1 MADQTEWGPGT
12 VVWVALRPVVGSE
25 QQGHRPAVVVSSAG
39 YLDSVTPR
47 IGLVIVVPATTVEHG
62 WRHHVPM
69 TGPTGLDRPSWVLT
83 DQPRTVS
90 TDRISRVAGRVDD
103 ITERAIGQALTLFLH
118 VP

>member
-1 MADQTEWGPGT
+1 MADQTELGPGT

-39 YLDSVTPR
+39 YLNSVTSR
-47 IGLVIVVPATTVEHG
+47 IGLVIVVPTTTVEHG

-90 TDRISRVAGRVDD
+90 TDRITDVAGRVDD
-103 ITERAIGQALTLFLH
+103 VTAQAIGQALRLFLSL
-118 VP
+118 P

>member
-1 MADQTEWGPGT
+1 MVDRTEFRPGA
-12 VVWVALRPVVGSE
+12 VVWVALSPLVGSE

-39 YLDSVTPR
+39 YLNSVTPR

-69 TGPTGLDRPSWVLT
+69 TGPTGLDRPSWALT

-90 TDRISRVAGRVDD
+90 TDRITQVAGRVDD
-103 ITERAIGQALTLFLH
+103 ITAGAIGQALTRFLH
-118 VP
+118 LP